1 LIKKTTKKDYKK
13 INLSLSGLSNNLILQ
28 GEFVR
33 QIIKKKTK
41 NDLIKLGEIENLVI
55 MSIKLR

>member
-1 LIKKTTKKDYKK
+1 MIKKTTKKDYKK

-55 MSIKLR
+55 MSI